1 MNYDFFLKKNDSME
15 INFRHF
21 HQIKISWRV
30 LFFECVSFGMLDV
43 LDGKC
48 WTYTFLECISSV
60 YGFIG

>member
-1 MNYDFFLKKNDSME
+1 ME

-48 WTYTFLECISSV
+48 WTYTFLNASPLFTDSLDENRN
-60 YGFIG
+60 